1 MCVEFLCD
9 LIKGGEKV
17 VDVGTGSGILGITAL
32 ILGAKSAVMTDI
44 DPVAVQTAKRNAEL
58 NGVKDRALITLDNLL
73 DKSEGVGDIVVA
85 NITADVLSV
94 LVGDLKSHVN
104 AGGKVILSGILR
116 EKAEDLNA
124 LYVKNG
130 YKTLKST
137 AKGEWVAFL
146 MERL

>member
-1 MCVEFLCD
+1 MNDSDHWNFFRGGTIDSRFHRRCSD
-9 LIKGGEKV
+9 IRLIGLAIFTLV
-17 VDVGTGSGILGITAL
+17 L
-32 ILGAKSAVMTDI
+32 ILEHAEIAF
-44 DPVAVQTAKRNAEL
+44 VARL
-58 NGVKDRALITLDNLL
+58 
-73 DKSEGVGDIVVA
+73 GDIVVA

-116 EKAEDLNA
+116 EQAENLNA